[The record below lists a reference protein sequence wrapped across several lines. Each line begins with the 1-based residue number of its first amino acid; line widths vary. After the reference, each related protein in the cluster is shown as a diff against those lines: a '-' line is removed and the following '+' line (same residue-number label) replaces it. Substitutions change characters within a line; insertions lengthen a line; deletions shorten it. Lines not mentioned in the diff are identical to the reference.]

1 MRLTNCRA
9 CEAQD
14 GDSCEGSPATCK
26 SARESAL
33 SAGIPLSVIL
43 GKTTLHDHFSE
54 EYIDAQCGRT
64 NNAPAGAKEQPMS
77 EVVSQE
83 VVLDTLI
90 DAVFNQPDAS
100 HTPEFEQLCNRGI
113 DVFQRVDELRE
124 QLAAQRKLLESFL
137 NALGDI
143 VCEEKI
149 KRAMY
154 DATNQALSHL
164 NGALAELG
172 E

>member
-1 MRLTNCRA
+1 
-9 CEAQD
+9 
-14 GDSCEGSPATCK
+14 
-26 SARESAL
+26 
-33 SAGIPLSVIL
+33 
-43 GKTTLHDHFSE
+43 
-54 EYIDAQCGRT
+54 
-64 NNAPAGAKEQPMS
+64 MS